1 MQKSGKKPAAS
12 AHRKVKTSDARSRK
26 NLQRPKNSIEDEH
39 KILIDKNRTMAGKS
53 TSKKRT
59 VSIIEHSSEPEI
71 IVASP
76 RAEMDEKDD
85 VELLSTPKSDS
96 ELVLTSTSKM
106 SAREIKE
113 RAIAKA
119 LSEAA
124 RPREEK
130 VIERPMRTHFRWSRI
145 IFAFACAAMAVFA
158 IVYFVNLNSPDISL
172 KVAAMQT
179 GIDATYPSYVP
190 RDYAI
195 SDIAS
200 ENGRITLSFKNS
212 GNGNNFVII
221 EEKSSW
227 DSSALM
233 SNFIQPEYGN
243 DYEMIREQGLTLF
256 ISGDDAAWVNKGI
269 VYKLKTISGTLT
281 KKQIKAIAV
290 SL

>member
-12 AHRKVKTSDARSRK
+12 AHRKVKASDARSRK
-26 NLQRPKNSIEDEH
+26 NLQRPKSSIEDGH
-39 KILIDKNRTMAGKS
+39 KILIDENRTMAGKS

-59 VSIIEHSSEPEI
+59 VSIIEHSSEPEV

-76 RAEMDEKDD
+76 RVEMDEKDD

>member
-12 AHRKVKTSDARSRK
+12 AHRKVKISDARNRK
-26 NLQRPKNSIEDEH
+26 NLQRPKNNIEDGH

-53 TSKKRT
+53 ASKKRT
-59 VSIIEHSSEPEI
+59 VSIIEHSSEPEVI
-71 IVASP
+71 IASP
-76 RAEMDEKDD
+76 RVEMDEKDD
-85 VELLSTPKSDS
+85 VELLSTPKSNS
-96 ELVLTSTSKM
+96 ELVLASTSKM

-221 EEKSSW
+221 EEESSW

-243 DYEMIREQGLTLF
+243 NYEMIREQGVTLF
-256 ISGDDAAWVNKGI
+256 ISGDDAAWVNNGI

>member
-1 MQKSGKKPAAS
+1 MQKSGKKPATS
-12 AHRKVKTSDARSRK
+12 AHRKVKTSSAKSRK
-26 NLQRPKNSIEDEH
+26 NLQRPKSAAET
-39 KILIDKNRTMAGKS
+39 KSKVLIDENRTMAGKP

-59 VSIIEHSSEPEI
+59 VSIIEHSSEPEL

-76 RAEMDEKDD
+76 RVEMNEKDD

-96 ELVLTSTSKM
+96 ELIIASPSKM
-106 SAREIKE
+106 SARELKE

-190 RDYAI
+190 RDYVL

-200 ENGRITLSFKNS
+200 ENGKITLSFKNPES
-212 GNGNNFVII
+212 NGAFSIV

-233 SNFIQPEYGN
+233 NNFIQPEYGS

-256 ISGDDAAWVNKGI
+256 ISGNDAARINKGI
-269 VYKLKTISGTLT
+269 VYKLKTTSGTLT